1 MRGYIGFGK
10 GEDLV
15 ADSIVQ
21 VVGVDKVIKKQK
33 LVENINLRIERG
45 SIVGLCGGNGAGK
58 STVLRM
64 IAGIMQPTAGEITV
78 NKHQWK
84 KDRKQFS
91 QQIGYMPDDFQLSP
105 GLTAA
110 EALSFW
116 AALRKV
122 PASRVDE
129 VLEIVGL
136 QDKRGNQVHTFSKG
150 MRQRVLFAQA
160 MLGKPP
166 LLIMDEPTN
175 GLDPY
180 WMNEFVRLLQLI
192 RSEGHTVLFST
203 HQLEIAEEVADYVVF
218 LNSGRN
224 YGEGTVEHFRQ
235 QYGAYPLH
243 AAFQQSL
250 GITSV
255 AGESK

>member
-1 MRGYIGFGK
+1 M
-10 GEDLV
+10 
-15 ADSIVQ
+15 ADPFVQ
-21 VVGVDKVIKKQK
+21 VIGVDKVIKKQK
-33 LVENINLRIERG
+33 LVENINLNIEAG

-64 IAGIMQPTAGEITV
+64 IAGILQPTSGEITV
-78 NKHQWK
+78 NQLQWK

-91 QQIGYMPDDFQLSP
+91 QQIGYMPDDFQFSH

-116 AALRKV
+116 AALRRV
-122 PASRVDE
+122 PQSRVDE

-136 QDKRGNQVHTFSKG
+136 RDKRNKQVHTFSKG
-150 MRQRVLFAQA
+150 MRQRILFAQA

-180 WMNEFVRLLQLI
+180 WMSEFVRLLQNI
-192 RSEGHTVLFST
+192 RREGHTVLFST
-203 HQLEIAEEVADYVVF
+203 HQLEIAEEIADYVVF
-218 LNSGRN
+218 LNNGRN

-235 QYGAYPLH
+235 QYGAYPLQ

-250 GITSV
+250 GITST
-255 AGESK
+255 AGELK

>member
-1 MRGYIGFGK
+1 M
-10 GEDLV
+10 
-15 ADSIVQ
+15 ADPFVQ

-33 LVENINLRIERG
+33 LVENINLNIGAG

-78 NKHQWK
+78 GGLQWK
-84 KDRKQFS
+84 KDRKPFS
-91 QQIGYMPDDFQLSP
+91 QQIGYMPDDFRFSH

-116 AALRKV
+116 AALRRV
-122 PASRVDE
+122 PLSRVDE

-136 QDKRGNQVHTFSKG
+136 EDKRNKQVHTFSKG
-150 MRQRVLFAQA
+150 MRQRILFAQA

-180 WMNEFVRLLQLI
+180 WMNEFVRLLQNI
-192 RSEGHTVLFST
+192 RREGHTVLFST
-203 HQLEIAEEVADYVVF
+203 HQLDIAEEVADYVVF
-218 LNSGRN
+218 LNNGCN

-243 AAFQQSL
+243 AAFRQSL
-250 GITSV
+250 GIAST
-255 AGESK
+255 AGEFK

>member
-1 MRGYIGFGK
+1 M
-10 GEDLV
+10 
-15 ADSIVQ
+15 ADPFVQ
-21 VVGVDKVIKKQK
+21 VIGVNKVMKKQK
-33 LVENINLRIERG
+33 LVENINLNIKAG

-64 IAGIMQPTAGEITV
+64 IAGIMQPTNGEITV
-78 NKHQWK
+78 GGLQWK
-84 KDRKQFS
+84 KDRKKFS
-91 QQIGYMPDDFQLSP
+91 QQIGYMPDDFQFSQ

-116 AALRKV
+116 AALRRV
-122 PASRVDE
+122 PQSRVDE

-136 QDKRGNQVHTFSKG
+136 KDKRNKQVHTFSKG
-150 MRQRVLFAQA
+150 MRQRILFAQA

-180 WMNEFVRLLQLI
+180 WMNEFVRLLQNI

-203 HQLEIAEEVADYVVF
+203 HQLEIAEEVADEVVF
-218 LNSGRN
+218 LNNGRN

-235 QYGAYPLH
+235 QYGSYPLH
-243 AAFQQSL
+243 AAFRQSL
-250 GITSV
+250 EIAST
-255 AGESK
+255 AGELE